1 MVGVDVDDTSR
12 CPVATLCESCDR
24 PGVPCWEE
32 RGSGESVLWVLT
44 ADLGMGGVFCMT
56 LCGEC
61 CDLPLPSFGVLEA
74 ATRVAEHCEHL
85 EINLDEM
92 ALLVESGGA

>member
-1 MVGVDVDDTSR
+1 MAAVDVDDTSR
-12 CPVATLCESCDR
+12 CPVATLCESCAR

-32 RGSGESVLWVLT
+32 RGSDESVLWVLS
-44 ADLGMGGVFCMT
+44 AASGMGGVFCMT

-61 CDLPLPSFGVLEA
+61 CDLPLPSFGALEA
-74 ATRVAEHCEHL
+74 ATRVADHCEHL

-92 ALLVESGGA
+92 ALLVESGRA